1 MDSNELAALERIEEA
16 SNRTTRA
23 VRAFVRFLFIQLSMT
38 TAGTTVAGLGAA
50 LNWPILGGVGSA
62 VILIGIVWSGW
73 AGRAELRKSALP
85 KD

>member
-1 MDSNELAALERIEEA
+1 MGSEELAALERIEVA
-16 SNRTTRA
+16 ANRTTRA

-50 LNWPILGGVGSA
+50 LNWPFLGGLGSA
-62 VILIGIVWSGW
+62 IILTGIVWSGW
-73 AGRAELRKSALP
+73 AGRSELRKSALP